1 LAGRFGAGGSEQVN
15 NSGRNSHT
23 WLSSIT
29 YVLTT
34 GIGVVAFLY
43 PFWLPALNQS
53 SLQQQAHAADS
64 ALMLTLLVG
73 LCLAVLLLE
82 VQSQGVSTKTVA
94 LLGVLVAVNAT
105 LRFVEVAIP
114 GPGGFSPIFP
124 LIVLAGYVF
133 GGRFG
138 FLLGVLTLLVSAILT
153 GGVGPWLPYQMFAAG
168 WVGLSAPLC
177 RPIVRRLGGNG
188 SVGEVAVL
196 AVFGGYWGLLYGAI
210 MNVWFWPFAAGPAQM
225 YWQPGTGP
233 WETLQRYLV
242 FYVVTSLV
250 WDLARMLGNMLLIA
264 AGAKAILRVLRRFQL
279 RFVFTY
285 EPTLREP
292 TPQKWVVR

>member
-1 LAGRFGAGGSEQVN
+1 LSALTYLLA
-15 NSGRNSHT
+15 
-23 WLSSIT
+23 
-29 YVLTT
+29 T
-34 GIGVVAFLY
+34 GVGVAAFLY
-43 PFWLPALNQS
+43 PFWLPALQQS
-53 SLQQQAHAADS
+53 PYQQQAHAGDS
-64 ALMLTLLVG
+64 ALMLTVLVG
-73 LCLAVLLLE
+73 LCLGVLLLE

-153 GGVGPWLPYQMFAAG
+153 GGIGPWLPYQMFAAG

-177 RPIVRRLGGNG
+177 RPLVRLLGGEG
-188 SVGEVAVL
+188 SKGEVAVL

-210 MNVWFWPFAAGPAQM
+210 MNIWFWPYAVGPAQM
-225 YWQPGTGP
+225 YWQPGLGP

-242 FYVVTSLV
+242 FYAVTSLV
-250 WDLARMLGNMLLIA
+250 WDLARMAGNMVLIA
-264 AGAKAILRVLRRFQL
+264 IGATAVLRVLRRFQR
-279 RFVFTY
+279 RFAFTY
-285 EPTLREP
+285 APADMLPASSVPPATLGRAAEAP
-292 TPQKWVVR
+292 R

>member
-1 LAGRFGAGGSEQVN
+1 
-15 NSGRNSHT
+15 
-23 WLSSIT
+23 
-29 YVLTT
+29 
-34 GIGVVAFLY
+34 
-43 PFWLPALNQS
+43 
-53 SLQQQAHAADS
+53 
-64 ALMLTLLVG
+64 MLTLLVG

-82 VQSQGVSTKTVA
+82 AQSQGVSTKTVA

-133 GGRFG
+133 GARFG

-177 RPIVRRLGGNG
+177 RPLVRLLGGQG
-188 SVGEVAVL
+188 SKGEVAVL

-210 MNVWFWPFAAGPAQM
+210 MNIWFWPYAIGPSQM
-225 YWQPGTGP
+225 YWQPGIGA
-233 WETLQRYLV
+233 WETLQRYLL
-242 FYVVTSLV
+242 FYAVTSLV

-264 AGAKAILRVLRRFQL
+264 IGARCRAARAAPFPAALCLHLRSRLLLPWRCRKEPRWRNERVTGDPVSDASPSRLGVLGSRRGGGVDDNAQSLVRCCCSAIDRPGARTAAPYRR
-279 RFVFTY
+279 
-285 EPTLREP
+285 
-292 TPQKWVVR
+292 

>member
-1 LAGRFGAGGSEQVN
+1 VNGRGLL
-15 NSGRNSHT
+15 SG
-23 WLSSIT
+23 IT
-29 YVLTT
+29 YLLATSV
-34 GIGVVAFLY
+34 GIVAFLY
-43 PFWLPALNQS
+43 PFWLPALQQS
-53 SLQQQAHAADS
+53 PYQQQAHAGDS
-64 ALMLTLLVG
+64 ALMLTVLVG

-105 LRFVEVAIP
+105 LRFVEAAIP

-177 RPIVRRLGGNG
+177 RPLARLLGGPG
-188 SVGEVAVL
+188 TKGEIAVL

-210 MNVWFWPFAAGPAQM
+210 MNIWFWPYAIGPAQM
-225 YWQPGTGP
+225 YWQPGIGP
-233 WETLQRYLV
+233 WETFQRYLI
-242 FYVVTSLV
+242 FYAVTSLM
-250 WDLARMLGNMLLIA
+250 WDLARMVGNMLLIA
-264 AGAKAILRVLRRFQL
+264 IGGAAVLRVLRRFQL
-279 RFVFTY
+279 RFAFTY
-285 EPTLREP
+285 SPVPRPGAHRAAPAAGMIEVGP
-292 TPQKWVVR
+292 

>member
-1 LAGRFGAGGSEQVN
+1 M
-15 NSGRNSHT
+15 
-23 WLSSIT
+23 
-29 YVLTT
+29 
-34 GIGVVAFLY
+34 VAFLY
-43 PFWLPALNQS
+43 PFWLPALQQS
-53 SLQQQAHAADS
+53 PYQQQAHAGDS

-82 VQSQGVSTKTVA
+82 AQSQGVSTKTVA

-133 GGRFG
+133 GARFG

-177 RPIVRRLGGNG
+177 RPLVRLLGGQG
-188 SVGEVAVL
+188 SQGEVAVL

-210 MNVWFWPFAAGPAQM
+210 MNIWFWPYAIGPSQM
-225 YWQPGTGP
+225 YWQPGIGA
-233 WETLQRYLV
+233 WETLQRYLL
-242 FYVVTSLV
+242 FYAVTSLV

-264 AGAKAILRVLRRFQL
+264 IGAAAVLRVLRRFQL
-279 RFVFTY
+279 RFAFTY
-285 EPTLREP
+285 EPAAAPMAL
-292 TPQKWVVR
+292 PQRAEVAQ

>member
-1 LAGRFGAGGSEQVN
+1 VHDPTRQ
-15 NSGRNSHT
+15 T
-23 WLSSIT
+23 WHSSQKLLSVLT
-29 YVLTT
+29 YVAVT
-34 GIGVVAFLY
+34 GIGAAAFLY
-43 PFWLPALNQS
+43 PFWLPALAQS
-53 SLQQQAHAADS
+53 PYQQQAHAGDS

-73 LCLAVLLLE
+73 MCLAVLLLE
-82 VQSQGVSTKTVA
+82 VQSEGVSTKSVA

-133 GGRFG
+133 GARFG

-177 RPIVRRLGGNG
+177 RPLVRLVGGEGSKGEIVI
-188 SVGEVAVL
+188 L

-210 MNVWFWPFAAGPAQM
+210 MNIWFWPYAVGPSQM
-225 YWQPGTGP
+225 YWQPGIGP
-233 WETLQRYLV
+233 WETLQRYLI
-242 FYVVTSLV
+242 FYAVTSLV
-250 WDLARMLGNMLLIA
+250 WDLARMVGNMLLIA
-264 AGAKAILRVLRRFQL
+264 IGGAAVLRVLRRFQA
-279 RFVFTY
+279 RFAFTY
-285 EPTLREP
+285 APAYAPGSAPTASAVPLEVAR
-292 TPQKWVVR
+292 